1 LKGQLVRVVSV
12 SDEVV
17 DNRFVNIVSFE
28 DFKDTSGSMQVADSG
43 LGLENAK
50 DRVEVLDLLDDFFV
64 FVTIYFNGQSDGTCG
79 KLLLRKTIG

>member
-1 LKGQLVRVVSV
+1 
-12 SDEVV
+12 
-17 DNRFVNIVSFE
+17 
-28 DFKDTSGSMQVADSG
+28 MQVADSG